1 MPAYHVQ
8 RTIRIDAPES
18 KVKPAIQDFNEW
30 PKWSPW
36 LCMEP
41 QAQVNVHGTPGQ
53 SGHGYDWEGELVG
66 AGGMELDS
74 IAGGTQEM
82 ELNFLRPFKSRAD
95 VRMEVKPVGDNQT
108 ELTWHMDSKMPFFLF
123 FLVDMMKT
131 MIGHDY
137 QRGLKMLKEYVET
150 GSVCSETKLEGT
162 TNVQAMNYVGV
173 SDSCSLA
180 DMGDSM
186 KKTLPAA
193 HCLATDN
200 DLEIAGPPGAIYKK
214 FDMKTQ
220 HCDYIAFMQVK
231 EPAKVSGAECGEI
244 PSCKAVKVTHKGDYG
259 HLGNAWSTAMAK
271 QRHDKVKLLKNVSP
285 FEIYSNDPGE
295 LPKEEWLT
303 EVFVPV
309 RG

>member
-8 RTIRIDAPES
+8 RTIRIDAPEA
-18 KVKPAIQDFNEW
+18 KVKPAIQDFSEW

-53 SGHGYDWEGELVG
+53 SGHGYNWDGNLVG
-66 AGGMELDS
+66 AGEMEIESIDS
-74 IAGGTQEM
+74 GTQEM

-108 ELTWHMDSKMPFFLF
+108 ELTWHMDSKVPFFLF
-123 FLVDMMKT
+123 FLVNMMKT

-150 GSVCSETKLEGT
+150 GSVCSDTKLEGT
-162 TNVQAMNYVGV
+162 VDVASVNYVGV
-173 SDSCSLA
+173 SDSCNLA
-180 DMGDSM
+180 DIGDSM

-193 HCLATDN
+193 HRLATDN
-200 DLEIAGPPGAIYKK
+200 NLEIVGPPGAMYTK
-214 FDMKTQ
+214 FDMKSQ
-220 HCDYIAFMQVK
+220 QCEYIAFMQVK
-231 EPAKVSGAECGEI
+231 EPADISGAECGEI
-244 PSCKAVKVTHKGDYG
+244 PNCKAIKVTHKGDYA
-259 HLGNAWSTAMAK
+259 HLGNAWSTAMSK
-271 QRHDKVKLLKNVSP
+271 QRYDKVKPLKNAAP
-285 FEIYSNDPGE
+285 FELYLNDPCDF
-295 LPKEEWLT
+295 PKEEWL
-303 EVFVPV
+303 VDILVPI